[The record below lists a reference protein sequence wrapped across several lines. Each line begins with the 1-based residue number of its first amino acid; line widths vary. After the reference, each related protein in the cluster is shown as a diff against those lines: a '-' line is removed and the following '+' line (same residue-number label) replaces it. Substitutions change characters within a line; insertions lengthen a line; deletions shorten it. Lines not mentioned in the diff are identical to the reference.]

1 MSESSTLQVV
11 VDAAPAEAG
20 ASRVKNAISSMSSSA
35 TSALNSLS
43 SSFDRMQSF
52 LSKSNARLTEFFAA
66 IGAGYVLK
74 SFLDRLIEVNTTF
87 NAFIATMNVV
97 TGSVAKSNAEYQY
110 LLAFSNKIGVSIE
123 SVTKQYGRLA
133 ASMKSVDET
142 GEMTRHV
149 FEAISMAST
158 VLHLK
163 GHETNL
169 LFMALEQSASKGK
182 VSLEEFQRQLANK
195 LPDAMGLA
203 SRSMS
208 MTQAEFRDAVTKGTL
223 NVYEVLIKL
232 SNQIKKEYGESAEY
246 AANQFTG
253 QMYRMQNSVFELYRQ
268 IGQSGAMDGL
278 TNVVKTINSK
288 LQNSDIGKSLGN
300 SLGVLFNQIA
310 SWIDSITASDIE
322 DFFLG
327 LSGIVQSFTAI
338 MRELVGAFSQTVDGK
353 SDFIGFGET
362 VVKMMLVMTDAAMT
376 FLAVIMQLPL
386 SINVVIQDVNVM
398 LAGLKGIKDWAT
410 DGLDAAANNINAAIA
425 ERNKALALADT
436 NLAIVLGS
444 DDSPMAKAW
453 KKTDEIFANMR
464 KQKAAME
471 ADRKANKPF
480 DLDKQIDFQNLLR
493 MLGLDK
499 TPPKPNKGVESA
511 YEQERVRLF
520 KTAGVAELEYTNIME
535 GRLKTEGKNRTEL
548 EAKMRFDKDYIS
560 MSKAQK
566 AELLSMADAAD
577 KATAKRVA
585 AEQFQSDVLSMN
597 KAIYQSEMDL
607 MDIANNRNPVEE
619 KNLRQFEEK
628 LKFDSKYL
636 AMSDQMIATEREKA
650 KAADALAVSVES
662 ARKAQAYHNATLMQS
677 LDIQRQI
684 EQLKDGS
691 YVSKYTN
698 ESQMKD
704 SFKSGGE
711 NQFTSEADQ
720 QKMLTDARQRDR
732 DMRARDVA
740 QTITDSRLSLDQLQ
754 FELQMQGQREKSIR
768 QSTEARKIELD
779 IKKLS
784 AGATGEE
791 LAAYKQL
798 EEFLKVQMNQALD
811 EYYAKQMSITDGMIA
826 GLNRYLDE
834 MQNMNSQA
842 SIMVSKMLDGL
853 TNGFANSIGR
863 AVVYSENLGDAL
875 KNVTR
880 EVGAGLISAL
890 VKLGIQW
897 VINNTLGQTLAAT
910 SLATTTAMTTA
921 AATASAAAWA
931 PAAALASLASF
942 GANSAPAMAGMT
954 ATMTLSESMALM
966 SMAGFK
972 DGGFT
977 GNIGTSDIAG
987 VVHGQEFV
995 MNAQA
1000 TAANRPLLEA
1010 MNRGAVAVSGGGATG
1025 AGAGGG
1031 VNISI
1036 ENYGTSK
1043 DFEVQRLSEGDIR
1056 IIARD
1061 EAKSVIRNEAPAV
1074 ISAEISNPNSSVSKS
1089 LSRNTNVQRRR

>member
-1 MSESSTLQVV
+1 MSDSSTLQVV

-20 ASRVKNAISSMSSSA
+20 ASRVKNAISSMSSRA

-43 SSFDRMQSF
+43 SSFERMQSF
-52 LSKSNARLTEFFAA
+52 LSKSNAGLTAFFAA

-149 FEAISMAST
+149 FEAISEAST

-203 SRSMS
+203 SRAMS
-208 MTQAEFRDAVTKGTL
+208 MTQAEFRDAVTKGSL

-253 QMYRMQNSVFELYRQ
+253 KLNIMKNNVFELYRV

-278 TNVVKTINSK
+278 TKIITTITDKLGDSSLGKTIG
-288 LQNSDIGKSLGN
+288 DSLGT
-300 SLGVLFNQIA
+300 LFGQLA
-310 SWIDSITASDIE
+310 DWLSKITQSDVQ

-327 LSGIVQSFTAI
+327 LSWIIQSFTAI

-362 VVKMMLVMTDAAMT
+362 VAKMMLVMTDAAMT

-410 DGLDAAANNINAAIA
+410 DGLDAAANNINAAKA
-425 ERNKALALADT
+425 ERNKALALANT

-444 DDSPMAKAW
+444 DDSPTAKAW
-453 KKTDEIFANMR
+453 KKTNEIFANMR

-471 ADRKANKPF
+471 ADNKS
-480 DLDKQIDFQNLLR
+480 LAGKTQIDIRPKTEAEMAN
-493 MLGLDK
+493 MMKGL
-499 TPPKPNKGVESA
+499 PPVPAKPNKRMGMGMGMESA
-511 YEQERVRLF
+511 YEKERVKLF

-548 EAKMRFDKDYIS
+548 EAKMRFDKDYIA

-585 AEQFQSDVLSMN
+585 AEQFQSDILSMN

-607 MDIANNRNPVEE
+607 MDIANDRNPVEE

-636 AMSDQMIATEREKA
+636 AMSDQMIAAEREKA
-650 KAADALAVSVES
+650 KAADALAVSVER
-662 ARKAQAYHNATLMQS
+662 ARGRKKMKFDATEGI
-677 LDIQRQI
+677 D
-684 EQLKDGS
+684 
-691 YVSKYTN
+691 
-698 ESQMKD
+698 QMK
-704 SFKSGGE
+704 
-711 NQFTSEADQ
+711 
-720 QKMLTDARQRDR
+720 
-732 DMRARDVA
+732 
-740 QTITDSRLSLDQLQ
+740 
-754 FELQMQGQREKSIR
+754 FEMAMQGQTAEAVRR
-768 QSTEARKIELD
+768 ATEARKIEIE

-791 LAAYKQL
+791 LLKYQEL
-798 EEFLKVQMNQALD
+798 EQFLKGQMSNTLD
-811 EYYAKQMSITDGMIA
+811 EFYAKHSSLTEGLRDGISK
-826 GLNRYLDE
+826 YLD
-834 MQNMNSQA
+834 QLSD
-842 SIMVSKMLDGL
+842 VSGKVSGAVQRSFGAMEDML
-853 TNGFANSIGR
+853 TNFFMTGKLNFKDFIK
-863 AVVYSENLGDAL
+863 VILG
-875 KNVTR
+875 
-880 EVGAGLISAL
+880 EL
-890 VKLGIQW
+890 VKLMIQLL
-897 VINNTLGQTLAAT
+897 IIKPLMAMFGGAFGGGAAAAGG
-910 SLATTTAMTTA
+910 ATT
-921 AATASAAAWA
+921 
-931 PAAALASLASF
+931 
-942 GANSAPAMAGMT
+942 MAGS
-954 ATMTLSESMALM
+954 ASISM
-966 SMAGFK
+966 MAAKGAAFHDGGVQMFASGGAFANRIVNKPTSFPIGIMGEAGPEAIMPLGKDAQGRLGIRVSGDQGGGNIENNVTIAVSIQDGQVK
-972 DGGFT
+972 DGGES
-977 GNIGTSDIAG
+977 GNQLGDKLKAVVIGVLTD
-987 VVHGQEFV
+987 EL
-995 MNAQA
+995 
-1000 TAANRPLLEA
+1000 RP
-1010 MNRGAVAVSGGGATG
+1010 GG
-1025 AGAGGG
+1025 
-1031 VNISI
+1031 I
-1036 ENYGTSK
+1036 
-1043 DFEVQRLSEGDIR
+1043 L
-1056 IIARD
+1056 
-1061 EAKSVIRNEAPAV
+1061 AKN
-1074 ISAEISNPNSSVSKS
+1074 
-1089 LSRNTNVQRRR
+1089 

>member
-1 MSESSTLQVV
+1 MSDSSTLQVV

-20 ASRVKNAISSMSSSA
+20 ASRVKNAISSMSSRA

-43 SSFDRMQSF
+43 SSFERMQSF
-52 LSKSNARLTEFFAA
+52 LSKSNAGLTAFFAA

-149 FEAISMAST
+149 FEAISEAST

-203 SRSMS
+203 SRAMS
-208 MTQAEFRDAVTKGTL
+208 MTQAEFRDAVTKGSL

-253 QMYRMQNSVFELYRQ
+253 KLNIMKNNVFELYRV

-278 TNVVKTINSK
+278 TKIITTITDKLGDSSLGKTIG
-288 LQNSDIGKSLGN
+288 DSLGT
-300 SLGVLFNQIA
+300 LFGQLA
-310 SWIDSITASDIE
+310 DWLSKITQSDVQ

-327 LSGIVQSFTAI
+327 LSWIIQSFTAI

-362 VVKMMLVMTDAAMT
+362 VAKMMLVMTDAAMT

-410 DGLDAAANNINAAIA
+410 DGLDAAANNINAAKA
-425 ERNKALALADT
+425 ERNKALALANT

-444 DDSPMAKAW
+444 DDSPTAKAW
-453 KKTDEIFANMR
+453 KKTNEIFANMR

-471 ADRKANKPF
+471 ADNKS
-480 DLDKQIDFQNLLR
+480 LAGKTQIDIRPKTEAEMAN
-493 MLGLDK
+493 MMKGL
-499 TPPKPNKGVESA
+499 PPVPAKPNKGMGMGMESA
-511 YEQERVRLF
+511 YEKERVKLF

-548 EAKMRFDKDYIS
+548 EAKMRFDKDYIA

-585 AEQFQSDVLSMN
+585 AEQFQSDILSMN

-607 MDIANNRNPVEE
+607 MDIANDRNPVEE

-636 AMSDQMIATEREKA
+636 AMSDQMIAAEREKA
-650 KAADALAVSVES
+650 KAADALAVSVER
-662 ARKAQAYHNATLMQS
+662 ARGRKKMKFDATEGI
-677 LDIQRQI
+677 D
-684 EQLKDGS
+684 
-691 YVSKYTN
+691 
-698 ESQMKD
+698 QMK
-704 SFKSGGE
+704 
-711 NQFTSEADQ
+711 
-720 QKMLTDARQRDR
+720 
-732 DMRARDVA
+732 
-740 QTITDSRLSLDQLQ
+740 
-754 FELQMQGQREKSIR
+754 FEMAMQGQTAEAVRR
-768 QSTEARKIELD
+768 ATEARKIEIE

-791 LAAYKQL
+791 LLKYQEL
-798 EEFLKVQMNQALD
+798 EQFLKGQMSNTLD
-811 EYYAKQMSITDGMIA
+811 EFYAKQSSLTEGLRDGISK
-826 GLNRYLDE
+826 YLD
-834 MQNMNSQA
+834 QLSD
-842 SIMVSKMLDGL
+842 VSGKVSGAVQRSFGAMEDML
-853 TNGFANSIGR
+853 TNFFMTGKLNFKDFIK
-863 AVVYSENLGDAL
+863 VILG
-875 KNVTR
+875 
-880 EVGAGLISAL
+880 EL
-890 VKLGIQW
+890 VKLMIQLL
-897 VINNTLGQTLAAT
+897 IIKPLMAMFGGAFGGGAAAAGG
-910 SLATTTAMTTA
+910 ATT
-921 AATASAAAWA
+921 
-931 PAAALASLASF
+931 
-942 GANSAPAMAGMT
+942 MAGS
-954 ATMTLSESMALM
+954 ASISM
-966 SMAGFK
+966 MAAKGAAFHDGGVQMFASGGAFANRIVNKPTSFPIGIMGEAGPEAIMPLGKDAQGRLGIRVSGDQGGGNIENNVTIAVSIQDGQVK
-972 DGGFT
+972 DGGES
-977 GNIGTSDIAG
+977 GNQLGDKLKAVVIGVLTD
-987 VVHGQEFV
+987 EL
-995 MNAQA
+995 
-1000 TAANRPLLEA
+1000 RP
-1010 MNRGAVAVSGGGATG
+1010 GG
-1025 AGAGGG
+1025 
-1031 VNISI
+1031 I
-1036 ENYGTSK
+1036 
-1043 DFEVQRLSEGDIR
+1043 L
-1056 IIARD
+1056 
-1061 EAKSVIRNEAPAV
+1061 AKN
-1074 ISAEISNPNSSVSKS
+1074 
-1089 LSRNTNVQRRR
+1089 

>member
-1 MSESSTLQVV
+1 MSDSSTLQVV

-43 SSFDRMQSF
+43 SSFERMQTF
-52 LSKSNARLTEFFAA
+52 LSKSNAGLTAFFAA

-123 SVTKQYGRLA
+123 SVTNQYGRLA

-149 FEAISMAST
+149 FEAISEAST

-169 LFMALEQSASKGK
+169 LFMALEQAASKGK

-203 SRSMS
+203 SRAMN

-253 QMYRMQNSVFELYRQ
+253 KLKIMKNNIFELYRV

-278 TNVVKTINSK
+278 TKIITTITDKLGDSSLGKTIG
-288 LQNSDIGKSLGN
+288 DSLG
-300 SLGVLFNQIA
+300 SLFGQLA
-310 SWIDSITASDIE
+310 DWLSKITQSDVQ

-327 LSGIVQSFTAI
+327 LSGIIQSFTSI

-362 VVKMMLVMTDAAMT
+362 VAKMMIIMTDAAMT

-410 DGLDAAANNINAAIA
+410 DGLDVAANNINAAKA
-425 ERNKALALADT
+425 ERNKALAVADT

-444 DDSPMAKAW
+444 DDSPTAKAW
-453 KKTDEIFANMR
+453 KKTEEIFANMR

-471 ADRKANKPF
+471 ADNKALAGKP
-480 DLDKQIDFQNLLR
+480 QIDIRPKTEAEMAN
-493 MLGLDK
+493 MMKGLPP
-499 TPPKPNKGVESA
+499 TPAKPNKGAESA
-511 YEQERVRLF
+511 YEQERVRMF

-548 EAKMRFDKDYIS
+548 EAKMRFDKDYIA

-585 AEQFQSDVLSMN
+585 AEQFQSDILSMN

-607 MDIANNRNPVEE
+607 MDIANNRNPIEE

-636 AMSDQMIATEREKA
+636 AMSSQMIEAEREKA
-650 KAADALAVSVES
+650 KAADKLAVSVES

-684 EQLKDGS
+684 EQMKGGS
-691 YVSKYTN
+691 YVSKYAN

-704 SFKSGGE
+704 SFKTGGE

-720 QKMLTDARQRDR
+720 QKMLNDARQRDR
-732 DMRARDVA
+732 DMRARDLEQMKFDA
-740 QTITDSRLSLDQLQ
+740 TEGINQMK
-754 FELQMQGQREKSIR
+754 FEMDMQGQTAEAVRR
-768 QSTEARKIELD
+768 ATEARKIEIE

-791 LAAYKQL
+791 LLQYQEL
-798 EEFLKVQMNQALD
+798 EQFLKGQMNNTLD
-811 EYYAKQMSITDGMIA
+811 EFYAKQGSMTA
-826 GLNRYLDE
+826 GLRDGISKYMDQLSD
-834 MQNMNSQA
+834 
-842 SIMVSKMLDGL
+842 VSGKVSNAVQHSFGAMEDML
-853 TNGFANSIGR
+853 TNFVMTGKLNFKDFIK
-863 AVVYSENLGDAL
+863 VILG
-875 KNVTR
+875 
-880 EVGAGLISAL
+880 EL
-890 VKLGIQW
+890 VKLMIQLL
-897 VINNTLGQTLAAT
+897 IIKPLM
-910 SLATTTAMTTA
+910 AM
-921 AATASAAAWA
+921 
-931 PAAALASLASF
+931 F
-942 GANSAPAMAGMT
+942 G
-954 ATMTLSESMALM
+954 
-966 SMAGFK
+966 
-972 DGGFT
+972 
-977 GNIGTSDIAG
+977 
-987 VVHGQEFV
+987 
-995 MNAQA
+995 
-1000 TAANRPLLEA
+1000 
-1010 MNRGAVAVSGGGATG
+1010 GAFGGGA
-1025 AGAGGG
+1025 AAAAGGASTMAGDITTSMMAAKGAAFHDGG
-1031 VNISI
+1031 VQMFASGGAFANRIVNKPTSFPIGIMGEAGPEAIMPLGKDAQGRLGIRVSGDQSGNI
-1036 ENYGTSK
+1036 ENNVTIAVSIQDGQVK
-1043 DFEVQRLSEGDIR
+1043 DSESGNQLGNKLKAVVIGVLT
-1056 IIARD
+1056 D
-1061 EAKSVIRNEAPAV
+1061 ELRPGGILAK
-1074 ISAEISNPNSSVSKS
+1074 
-1089 LSRNTNVQRRR
+1089 T

>member
-1 MSESSTLQVV
+1 MSDSSTLQVV

-52 LSKSNARLTEFFAA
+52 LSKSNAGLTAFFAA
-66 IGAGYVLK
+66 IGAGHVLK

-149 FEAISMAST
+149 FEAISEAST

-203 SRSMS
+203 SRAMS

-223 NVYEVLIKL
+223 DVYEVLIKL

-253 QMYRMQNSVFELYRQ
+253 KLNIMKNNIFELYRV

-278 TNVVKTINSK
+278 TKIITTITDKLGDSSLVKS
-288 LQNSDIGKSLGN
+288 IGDSLGT
-300 SLGVLFNQIA
+300 LFGQLA
-310 SWIDSITASDIE
+310 DWLAKITESDVQ

-327 LSGIVQSFTAI
+327 LSGIIQSFTAL

-362 VVKMMLVMTDAAMT
+362 VAKMMLVMTDAAMT
-376 FLAVIMQLPL
+376 FLAVILQLPL

-398 LAGLKGIKDWAT
+398 LAGLKGIKDLAT
-410 DGLDAAANNINAAIA
+410 DGLDAAVNNINAAKA
-425 ERNKALALADT
+425 GRNKALALADT
-436 NLAIVLGS
+436 NLAILLGS
-444 DDSPMAKAW
+444 DDSPTAKAW
-453 KKTDEIFANMR
+453 KKTEEIFANMR

-471 ADRKANKPF
+471 ADNRSLAADHKFLAGKT
-480 DLDKQIDFQNLLR
+480 QIDIRPKTEAEMAN
-493 MLGLDK
+493 MMNGLAG
-499 TPPKPNKGVESA
+499 TGGKPNKGVGMGMGSA
-511 YEQERVRLF
+511 YEQERVKLF
-520 KTAGVAELEYTNIME
+520 KMAGVAELEYTNIME

-548 EAKMRFDKDYIS
+548 EAKMRFDKDYIA

-585 AEQFQSDVLSMN
+585 AEQFQSDILSMN

-607 MDIANNRNPVEE
+607 MDIANDRNPVEE

-636 AMSDQMIATEREKA
+636 AMSDQMIAAEREKA
-650 KAADALAVSVES
+650 KAADALAVSVER
-662 ARKAQAYHNATLMQS
+662 ARGRKKMKFDATEGI
-677 LDIQRQI
+677 D
-684 EQLKDGS
+684 
-691 YVSKYTN
+691 
-698 ESQMKD
+698 QMK
-704 SFKSGGE
+704 
-711 NQFTSEADQ
+711 
-720 QKMLTDARQRDR
+720 
-732 DMRARDVA
+732 
-740 QTITDSRLSLDQLQ
+740 
-754 FELQMQGQREKSIR
+754 FEMAMQGQTAEAVRR
-768 QSTEARKIELD
+768 ATEARKIEIE

-791 LAAYKQL
+791 LLKYQEL
-798 EEFLKVQMNQALD
+798 EQFLKGQMSNTLD
-811 EYYAKQMSITDGMIA
+811 EFYAKQSSMTEGLRDGISK
-826 GLNRYLDE
+826 YLD
-834 MQNMNSQA
+834 QLSD
-842 SIMVSKMLDGL
+842 VSGKVSGAVQRSFGAMEDTL
-853 TNGFANSIGR
+853 TNFFMTGKLNFKDFIK
-863 AVVYSENLGDAL
+863 VILG
-875 KNVTR
+875 
-880 EVGAGLISAL
+880 EL
-890 VKLGIQW
+890 VKLMIQLLIIKPLMAMFGGAFGGDKMSASGV
-897 VINNTLGQTLAAT
+897 VIGNRIVNT
-910 SLATTTAMTTA
+910 
-921 AATASAAAWA
+921 
-931 PAAALASLASF
+931 PASF
-942 GANSAPAMAGMT
+942 HDGGVPMFASDVVIGGDKKFASGGVFANRIVNKPTSFPIGIMGEAGPEAIMPLGKDAQGRLGVRVSGDQGGGNIENNVT
-954 ATMTLSESMALM
+954 IAVSIQD
-966 SMAGFK
+966 GQVK
-972 DGGFT
+972 DGGES
-977 GNIGTSDIAG
+977 GNQLGNKLKAVVIGVLTD
-987 VVHGQEFV
+987 EL
-995 MNAQA
+995 
-1000 TAANRPLLEA
+1000 RP
-1010 MNRGAVAVSGGGATG
+1010 GG
-1025 AGAGGG
+1025 
-1031 VNISI
+1031 I
-1036 ENYGTSK
+1036 
-1043 DFEVQRLSEGDIR
+1043 L
-1056 IIARD
+1056 
-1061 EAKSVIRNEAPAV
+1061 AKN
-1074 ISAEISNPNSSVSKS
+1074 
-1089 LSRNTNVQRRR
+1089 

>member
-1 MSESSTLQVV
+1 MSDSSTLQVV

-43 SSFDRMQSF
+43 SSFERMQSF
-52 LSKSNARLTEFFAA
+52 LSKSNAGLTAFFAA

-149 FEAISMAST
+149 FEAISEAST

-203 SRSMS
+203 SRAMS
-208 MTQAEFRDAVTKGTL
+208 MTQAEFRDAVTKGSL

-232 SNQIKKEYGESAEY
+232 SNQIKKEYGDSAEI

-253 QMYRMQNSVFELYRQ
+253 KLNIMKNNVFELYRV

-278 TNVVKTINSK
+278 TKIITTITDKLGDSSLGKTIG
-288 LQNSDIGKSLGN
+288 DSLGT
-300 SLGVLFNQIA
+300 LFGQLA
-310 SWIDSITASDIE
+310 DGLSKITQSDVQ

-327 LSGIVQSFTAI
+327 LSGIIQSFTAI

-362 VVKMMLVMTDAAMT
+362 VAKMMIIMTDAAMT

-410 DGLDAAANNINAAIA
+410 DGLDAAANNINAAKA

-444 DDSPMAKAW
+444 DDSPTAKAW

-471 ADRKANKPF
+471 ADNKALAGKN
-480 DLDKQIDFQNLLR
+480 QIDIRPKTDAEMAN
-493 MLGLDK
+493 MMKGL
-499 TPPKPNKGVESA
+499 PPVPAKPNKGMESA

-548 EAKMRFDKDYIS
+548 EAKMRFDKDYIA

-585 AEQFQSDVLSMN
+585 AEQFQSDILSMN

-607 MDIANNRNPVEE
+607 MDIANNRNPIEE

-636 AMSDQMIATEREKA
+636 AMSSQMIEAEREKA

-684 EQLKDGS
+684 EQMKGGS

-704 SFKSGGE
+704 SFKTGGE

-720 QKMLTDARQRDR
+720 QKMLNDARQRDR
-732 DMRARDVA
+732 DMRARDREQMKFDA
-740 QTITDSRLSLDQLQ
+740 TEGINQMK
-754 FELQMQGQREKSIR
+754 FEMDMQGQTAEAVRR
-768 QSTEARKIELD
+768 ATEARKIEIE

-791 LAAYKQL
+791 LLQYQEL
-798 EEFLKVQMNQALD
+798 EQFLKGQMSNTLD
-811 EYYAKQMSITDGMIA
+811 EFYAKQSSMTA
-826 GLNRYLDE
+826 GLRDGISKYLD
-834 MQNMNSQA
+834 QLSD
-842 SIMVSKMLDGL
+842 VSGKVSGAVQRSFGAMEDML
-853 TNGFANSIGR
+853 TNFVMTGKLNFKDFIK
-863 AVVYSENLGDAL
+863 VILG
-875 KNVTR
+875 
-880 EVGAGLISAL
+880 EL
-890 VKLGIQW
+890 VKLMIQLL
-897 VINNTLGQTLAAT
+897 IIKPLMAMFGGAFGGGAAAAGG
-910 SLATTTAMTTA
+910 ATT
-921 AATASAAAWA
+921 
-931 PAAALASLASF
+931 
-942 GANSAPAMAGMT
+942 MAGS
-954 ATMTLSESMALM
+954 ASVSM
-966 SMAGFK
+966 MAAKGAAFHDGGVQMFASGGAFANRIVNKPTSFPIGIMGEAGPEAIMPLGKDAQGRLGIRVSSDQGGGNIENNVTIAVSIQDGQVK
-972 DGGFT
+972 DGGES
-977 GNIGTSDIAG
+977 GNQLGNKLKAVVIGVLTD
-987 VVHGQEFV
+987 EL
-995 MNAQA
+995 
-1000 TAANRPLLEA
+1000 RP
-1010 MNRGAVAVSGGGATG
+1010 GG
-1025 AGAGGG
+1025 
-1031 VNISI
+1031 I
-1036 ENYGTSK
+1036 
-1043 DFEVQRLSEGDIR
+1043 L
-1056 IIARD
+1056 
-1061 EAKSVIRNEAPAV
+1061 AKN
-1074 ISAEISNPNSSVSKS
+1074 
-1089 LSRNTNVQRRR
+1089 

>member
-1 MSESSTLQVV
+1 MSDSSTLQVV

-52 LSKSNARLTEFFAA
+52 LSKSNAGLTAFFAA

-97 TGSVAKSNAEYQY
+97 TGSSAKSKAEFQY
-110 LLAFSNKIGVSIE
+110 LAAFADKIGVSIE
-123 SVTKQYGRLA
+123 SVIQQYGKLA

-149 FEAISMAST
+149 FEAISEAST

-208 MTQAEFRDAVTKGTL
+208 MTQTEFRDAVTKGSL

-232 SNQIKKEYGESAEY
+232 SNQIKKEYGDSAQY
-246 AANQFTG
+246 AAQQFTG
-253 QMYRMQNSVFELYRQ
+253 QLKIMQNAVTHLYLA
-268 IGQSGAMDGL
+268 IGKNGAMDGL
-278 TNVVKTINSK
+278 TKIVKVITKK
-288 LQNSDIGKSLGN
+288 LNDPGMGKAVGDSLNLLFSQVAGWLDKITESD
-300 SLGVLFNQIA
+300 VQ
-310 SWIDSITASDIE
+310 

-327 LSGIVQSFTAI
+327 LSGIIRSFTAL

-362 VVKMMLVMTDAAMT
+362 VAKMMIIMTDAAMT

-386 SINVVIQDVNVM
+386 SINVVIQGVNVM

-410 DGLDAAANNINAAIA
+410 DGLDAAANNINAAKA
-425 ERNKALALADT
+425 ERNKALALEDT

-444 DDSPMAKAW
+444 DDSPTAKAW

-471 ADRKANKPF
+471 ADNKSLAGKTQVDIRPKTDAEMSKLLGGLPPPPPPPPTKAGRG
-480 DLDKQIDFQNLLR
+480 Q
-493 MLGLDK
+493 
-499 TPPKPNKGVESA
+499 ESA
-511 YEQERVRLF
+511 FEQERVRMF
-520 KTAGVAELEYTNIME
+520 KTAGVAELEYKNIME

-548 EAKMRFDKDYIS
+548 EAKMRFDKDYIA

-566 AELLSMADAAD
+566 SKLLSMADAAD
-577 KATAKRVA
+577 KATAKRMA
-585 AEQFQSDVLSMN
+585 AEQFQSDILSMN

-636 AMSDQMIATEREKA
+636 AMSDQMIAAEREKA

-684 EQLKDGS
+684 SQMQGGS

-704 SFKSGGE
+704 SFKTGGE

-720 QKMLTDARQRDR
+720 QKMLNDARQRDR
-732 DMRARDVA
+732 DMRARDREQMKFDA
-740 QTITDSRLSLDQLQ
+740 IESINQMK
-754 FELQMQGQREKSIR
+754 FEMDMQGQSAEAVRR
-768 QSTEARKIELD
+768 ATEDRKIEIE

-791 LAAYKQL
+791 LLRYQEL
-798 EEFLKVQMNQALD
+798 EQFLKSQMSDTLD
-811 EYYAKQMSITDGMIA
+811 ELYAKQISLTA
-826 GLNRYLDE
+826 GLQDGISKYLD
-834 MQNMNSQA
+834 QISN
-842 SIMVSKMLDGL
+842 VSANVSGAVQRSFGAMEDML
-853 TNGFANSIGR
+853 TNFVMTGKLNFKDFIK
-863 AVVYSENLGDAL
+863 VILG
-875 KNVTR
+875 
-880 EVGAGLISAL
+880 EL
-890 VKLGIQW
+890 VKLMIQLL
-897 VINNTLGQTLAAT
+897 IIKPLMAMFGGAFGGGAAAGG
-910 SLATTTAMTTA
+910 ATTMAGD
-921 AATASAAAWA
+921 ATASMMAAKG
-931 PAAALASLASF
+931 AAFHDGGVQMFASGGAFANRIVNKPTSF
-942 GANSAPAMAGMT
+942 PIGIMGEAGPEAIMPLGKD
-954 ATMTLSESMALM
+954 AQGRLGIRM
-966 SMAGFK
+966 SGDQGGGNVENNVTIAVSIQDGQVK
-972 DGGFT
+972 DGGES
-977 GNIGTSDIAG
+977 GNQLGNKLKAVVIGVLTD
-987 VVHGQEFV
+987 EL
-995 MNAQA
+995 
-1000 TAANRPLLEA
+1000 RP
-1010 MNRGAVAVSGGGATG
+1010 GG
-1025 AGAGGG
+1025 
-1031 VNISI
+1031 I
-1036 ENYGTSK
+1036 
-1043 DFEVQRLSEGDIR
+1043 L
-1056 IIARD
+1056 
-1061 EAKSVIRNEAPAV
+1061 AKN
-1074 ISAEISNPNSSVSKS
+1074 
-1089 LSRNTNVQRRR
+1089 

>member
-1 MSESSTLQVV
+1 MSDSSTLQVV

-52 LSKSNARLTEFFAA
+52 LSKSNAGLTAFFAA

-149 FEAISMAST
+149 FEAISEAST

-203 SRSMS
+203 SRAMS
-208 MTQAEFRDAVTKGTL
+208 MTQAEFRDAVTKGSL

-232 SNQIKKEYGESAEY
+232 SNQIKKEYGDSAEI

-253 QMYRMQNSVFELYRQ
+253 KLNIMKNNVFELYRV

-278 TNVVKTINSK
+278 TKIITTITDKLGDSSLGKTIG
-288 LQNSDIGKSLGN
+288 DSLGT
-300 SLGVLFNQIA
+300 LFGQLA
-310 SWIDSITASDIE
+310 DWLSKITQSDVQ

-327 LSGIVQSFTAI
+327 LSGIIQSFTAI

-362 VVKMMLVMTDAAMT
+362 VAKMMLVMTDAAMT
-376 FLAVIMQLPL
+376 FLAVILQLPL

-410 DGLDAAANNINAAIA
+410 DGLDAAANNINAAKA

-444 DDSPMAKAW
+444 DDSPTAKAW

-471 ADRKANKPF
+471 ADNKS
-480 DLDKQIDFQNLLR
+480 LAGKTQIDIRPKTEAEMAN
-493 MLGLDK
+493 MMKGL
-499 TPPKPNKGVESA
+499 PPVPTKPNKGMESA
-511 YEQERVRLF
+511 YEQERVKLF

-548 EAKMRFDKDYIS
+548 EAKMRFDKDYIA

-585 AEQFQSDVLSMN
+585 AEQFQSDILSMN

-636 AMSDQMIATEREKA
+636 AMSDQMIAAEREKA

-684 EQLKDGS
+684 EQLKGGS

-842 SIMVSKMLDGL
+842 SNMVSNMLDGL

-972 DGGFT
+972 EGGFT
-977 GNIGTSDIAG
+977 GNVGTSDIAG

-995 MNAQA
+995 VNAES
-1000 TAANRPLLEA
+1000 TAKYRPVLEA
-1010 MNRGAVAVSGGGATG
+1010 MNSGKPVSTG
-1025 AGAGGG
+1025 VT
-1031 VNISI
+1031 VNI

-1043 DFEVQRLSEGDIR
+1043 DFEVQQISESEIR
-1056 IIARD
+1056 IIAR
-1061 EAKSVIRNEAPAV
+1061 NEARSAIRQDVPGV
-1074 ISAEISNPNSSVSKS
+1074 ISAEIGNPNSNVSKS
-1089 LSRNTNVQRRR
+1089 LSRNTQTQRRRV

>member
-20 ASRVKNAISSMSSSA
+20 ASRVKAAISSMSSSA

-52 LSKSNARLTEFFAA
+52 LSKSNAGLTAFFAA

-149 FEAISMAST
+149 FEAISEAST

-253 QMYRMQNSVFELYRQ
+253 KLNIMKNNIFELYRV

-278 TNVVKTINSK
+278 TKIITTITDK
-288 LQNSDIGKSLGN
+288 LGDSSLGKSIGD
-300 SLGVLFNQIA
+300 SLGTLFGQLA
-310 SWIDSITASDIE
+310 DWLAKITESDVQ

-327 LSGIVQSFTAI
+327 LSGIIQSFTAL

-362 VVKMMLVMTDAAMT
+362 VAKMMLVMTDAAMT

-410 DGLDAAANNINAAIA
+410 DGLDAAVNNINAAKA

-436 NLAIVLGS
+436 NLAILLGS
-444 DDSPMAKAW
+444 DDSPTAKAW
-453 KKTDEIFANMR
+453 EKTDEIFANMR
-464 KQKAAME
+464 KQKAALE
-471 ADRKANKPF
+471 ADNKAMSGKTQVNIRPKTEAEM
-480 DLDKQIDFQNLLR
+480 NS
-493 MLGLDK
+493 MLGNLPP
-499 TPPKPNKGVESA
+499 TPSKPGKGVESA
-511 YEQERVRLF
+511 YEQERIRQF
-520 KTAGVAELEYTNIME
+520 KTAGVAELEYTNIMN

-548 EAKMRFDKDYIS
+548 EAKMRFDKDYIA

-585 AEQFQSDVLSMN
+585 AEQFQSDILSMN

-636 AMSDQMIATEREKA
+636 AMSDQMIAAEREKA

-684 EQLKDGS
+684 DQLKGGS

-732 DMRARDVA
+732 DMRARDREQMKFDA
-740 QTITDSRLSLDQLQ
+740 AESINQMK
-754 FELQMQGQREKSIR
+754 FEMDMQGQTAEAVRR
-768 QSTEARKIELD
+768 ATEERKIEIE
-779 IKKLS
+779 IKKFS

-791 LAAYKQL
+791 LLQYQEL
-798 EEFLKVQMNQALD
+798 EQFLKSQMSGTLD
-811 EYYAKQMSITDGMIA
+811 ELYAKQSSLTA
-826 GLNRYLDE
+826 GLQDGISKYLD
-834 MQNMNSQA
+834 QISN
-842 SIMVSKMLDGL
+842 VSANVSGAVQRSFGAMEDML
-853 TNGFANSIGR
+853 TNFFMTGKLNFKDFIK
-863 AVVYSENLGDAL
+863 VILG
-875 KNVTR
+875 
-880 EVGAGLISAL
+880 EL
-890 VKLGIQW
+890 VKLMIQLL
-897 VINNTLGQTLAAT
+897 IIKPLMAMFGGAFGGGAAAAGG
-910 SLATTTAMTTA
+910 ATT
-921 AATASAAAWA
+921 
-931 PAAALASLASF
+931 
-942 GANSAPAMAGMT
+942 MAGD
-954 ATMTLSESMALM
+954 ATVSMMAAKGAAFHDGGVQMFASGGVFANRIVNKPTSFPIGIMGEAGPEAIMPLGKDAQGRLGIRM
-966 SMAGFK
+966 SGEQGGGNVENNVSISVSIQDGQVK
-972 DGGFT
+972 DGGES
-977 GNIGTSDIAG
+977 GNQLGNKLKAVVIGVLTD
-987 VVHGQEFV
+987 EL
-995 MNAQA
+995 
-1000 TAANRPLLEA
+1000 RP
-1010 MNRGAVAVSGGGATG
+1010 GG
-1025 AGAGGG
+1025 
-1031 VNISI
+1031 I
-1036 ENYGTSK
+1036 
-1043 DFEVQRLSEGDIR
+1043 L
-1056 IIARD
+1056 
-1061 EAKSVIRNEAPAV
+1061 AKN
-1074 ISAEISNPNSSVSKS
+1074 
-1089 LSRNTNVQRRR
+1089 

>member
-1 MSESSTLQVV
+1 MSDSSTLQVV

-43 SSFDRMQSF
+43 SSFERMQSF
-52 LSKSNARLTEFFAA
+52 LKKSNAGLTAFFAA
-66 IGAGYVLK
+66 ISAGYVLK

-149 FEAISMAST
+149 FEAISEAST

-195 LPDAMGLA
+195 LPDAMGIA
-203 SRSMS
+203 SRAMS

-253 QMYRMQNSVFELYRQ
+253 KLNIMKNNIFELYRV

-278 TNVVKTINSK
+278 TKIITTITDKLGDSSLGKTIG
-288 LQNSDIGKSLGN
+288 DSLGT
-300 SLGVLFNQIA
+300 LFGQLA
-310 SWIDSITASDIE
+310 DWLAKFTQSDVQ

-327 LSGIVQSFTAI
+327 LSGIIQSFTAL

-362 VVKMMLVMTDAAMT
+362 VAKTMLVMTDAAMT

-410 DGLDAAANNINAAIA
+410 DGLDAAVNNINAAKA

-444 DDSPMAKAW
+444 DDSPTAKAW
-453 KKTDEIFANMR
+453 KKINEIFANMR
-464 KQKAAME
+464 KQMG
-471 ADRKANKPF
+471 ADNTA
-480 DLDKQIDFQNLLR
+480 LAGQTQIDIRPETEAEMAN
-493 MLGLDK
+493 MMKGL
-499 TPPKPNKGVESA
+499 PPVPAKPNKGVGSA
-511 YEQERVRLF
+511 YEQERVRMF

-548 EAKMRFDKDYIS
+548 EAKMRFDKDYIA

-585 AEQFQSDVLSMN
+585 AEQYQSDMLSMN

-607 MDIANNRNPVEE
+607 MDIANNRNPIEE

-636 AMSDQMIATEREKA
+636 AMSSQMIEAEREKA

-677 LDIQRQI
+677 LDLQRQVD
-684 EQLKDGS
+684 QLKGGS

-704 SFKSGGE
+704 SFKTGGE
-711 NQFTSEADQ
+711 NQFVSEADQ
-720 QKMLTDARQRDR
+720 QKMLNDARQRDR
-732 DMRARDVA
+732 DMRARDREQMKFDA
-740 QTITDSRLSLDQLQ
+740 NEGINQMK
-754 FELQMQGQREKSIR
+754 FEMDMQGQTAEAVRR
-768 QSTEARKIELD
+768 ATEARKIEIE

-791 LAAYKQL
+791 LLQYQEL
-798 EEFLKVQMNQALD
+798 EQFLKGQMSNTLD
-811 EYYAKQMSITDGMIA
+811 EFYAKQSSMTA
-826 GLNRYLDE
+826 GLQDGIAKYLDQL
-834 MQNMNSQA
+834 MD
-842 SIMVSKMLDGL
+842 VSGKVSGAVQRSFGAMEDML
-853 TNGFANSIGR
+853 TNFVMTGKLNFKDFIK
-863 AVVYSENLGDAL
+863 VILG
-875 KNVTR
+875 
-880 EVGAGLISAL
+880 EL
-890 VKLGIQW
+890 VKLMIQLL
-897 VINNTLGQTLAAT
+897 IIKPLM
-910 SLATTTAMTTA
+910 AM
-921 AATASAAAWA
+921 
-931 PAAALASLASF
+931 F
-942 GANSAPAMAGMT
+942 G
-954 ATMTLSESMALM
+954 
-966 SMAGFK
+966 
-972 DGGFT
+972 
-977 GNIGTSDIAG
+977 
-987 VVHGQEFV
+987 
-995 MNAQA
+995 
-1000 TAANRPLLEA
+1000 
-1010 MNRGAVAVSGGGATG
+1010 GAFGGGA
-1025 AGAGGG
+1025 AAAGGAITMAGDATVSMMAAKGAAFHDGG
-1031 VNISI
+1031 VQMFASGGAFANRIVNKPTSFPIGIMGEAGPEAIMPLGKDAQGRLGIRVSGDQGGGNI
-1036 ENYGTSK
+1036 ENNVTIAVSIQDGQAK
-1043 DFEVQRLSEGDIR
+1043 DSGESGNQLGNKLKAVVIGVLT
-1056 IIARD
+1056 D
-1061 EAKSVIRNEAPAV
+1061 ELRPGGILAKN
-1074 ISAEISNPNSSVSKS
+1074 
-1089 LSRNTNVQRRR
+1089 

>member
-1 MSESSTLQVV
+1 MSDSSTLQVV

-52 LSKSNARLTEFFAA
+52 LSKSNAGLTAFFAA

-142 GEMTRHV
+142 GEMTRQV
-149 FEAISMAST
+149 FEAISEAST

-203 SRSMS
+203 SRSMN

-253 QMYRMQNSVFELYRQ
+253 KLNIMKNNIFELYRV

-278 TNVVKTINSK
+278 TKIITTITDK
-288 LQNSDIGKSLGN
+288 LGDSSLGKSIGD
-300 SLGVLFNQIA
+300 SLGALFGQLA
-310 SWIDSITASDIE
+310 DWLSKITQSDVQ

-327 LSGIVQSFTAI
+327 LSGIIQSFTAI

-362 VVKMMLVMTDAAMT
+362 VAETMIIMTDAAMT

-410 DGLDAAANNINAAIA
+410 DGLDAAVNNINAAKE
-425 ERNKALALADT
+425 ERNKALALANT

-444 DDSPMAKAW
+444 DDSPTAKAW
-453 KKTDEIFANMR
+453 KKMNEIFANMR
-464 KQKAAME
+464 KQRAAMV
-471 ADRKANKPF
+471 ANNNA
-480 DLDKQIDFQNLLR
+480 LAGNTQIDIRPMTDAEMANMMQ
-493 MLGLDK
+493 GL
-499 TPPKPNKGVESA
+499 PSVPAKPNKGMESA

-548 EAKMRFDKDYIS
+548 ETKMRFDKDYIA

-566 AELLSMADAAD
+566 AELLSTADAAD

-585 AEQFQSDVLSMN
+585 AEQFQSDILSMN

-636 AMSDQMIATEREKA
+636 AMSDQMIAAEREKA

-662 ARKAQAYHNATLMQS
+662 ARKAQAYRNATLMQS

-684 EQLKDGS
+684 DQLKGGS

-704 SFKSGGE
+704 SFKTGGE
-711 NQFTSEADQ
+711 NQFTSKADQ
-720 QKMLTDARQRDR
+720 QKMLNDARQRDR
-732 DMRARDVA
+732 DMRARDREQMKFDVTEGIN
-740 QTITDSRLSLDQLQ
+740 QMK
-754 FELQMQGQREKSIR
+754 FEMDMQGQTAEAVRR
-768 QSTEARKIELD
+768 ATEARKIEIE

-791 LAAYKQL
+791 LLQYQEL
-798 EEFLKVQMNQALD
+798 EQFLKGQMSNTLD
-811 EYYAKQMSITDGMIA
+811 EFYAKQSSMTEGLRDGISK
-826 GLNRYLDE
+826 YLD
-834 MQNMNSQA
+834 QLSD
-842 SIMVSKMLDGL
+842 VSGKVSGAVQRSFGAMEDML
-853 TNGFANSIGR
+853 TNFFMTGKLNFKDFIK
-863 AVVYSENLGDAL
+863 VILG
-875 KNVTR
+875 
-880 EVGAGLISAL
+880 EL
-890 VKLGIQW
+890 VKLMIQLL
-897 VINNTLGQTLAAT
+897 ILKPLMAMFGGAFGGGAAAAGG
-910 SLATTTAMTTA
+910 ATTIAIGGGVPMF
-921 AATASAAAWA
+921 ASGGAFANRIVNK
-931 PAAALASLASF
+931 PTSF
-942 GANSAPAMAGMT
+942 PIGIMGEAGPEAIMPLGRDAQGRLGVRVSGDQGGGNIENNVT
-954 ATMTLSESMALM
+954 IAVSIQD
-966 SMAGFK
+966 GQVK
-972 DGGFT
+972 DGGES
-977 GNIGTSDIAG
+977 GNQLGDKLKAVVIGVLTD
-987 VVHGQEFV
+987 EL
-995 MNAQA
+995 
-1000 TAANRPLLEA
+1000 RP
-1010 MNRGAVAVSGGGATG
+1010 GG
-1025 AGAGGG
+1025 
-1031 VNISI
+1031 I
-1036 ENYGTSK
+1036 
-1043 DFEVQRLSEGDIR
+1043 L
-1056 IIARD
+1056 
-1061 EAKSVIRNEAPAV
+1061 AKN
-1074 ISAEISNPNSSVSKS
+1074 
-1089 LSRNTNVQRRR
+1089 

>member
-1 MSESSTLQVV
+1 MSDSSTLQVV

-20 ASRVKNAISSMSSSA
+20 ASRVKAAISSMSSSA

-52 LSKSNARLTEFFAA
+52 LSKSNAGLTAFFAA

-110 LLAFSNKIGVSIE
+110 LLAFANKIGVSIE

-149 FEAISMAST
+149 FEAISEAST

-203 SRSMS
+203 SRAMS

-223 NVYEVLIKL
+223 DVYEVLIKL
-232 SNQIKKEYGESAEY
+232 SNQIKKEYGDSAEI

-253 QMYRMQNSVFELYRQ
+253 KLNIMKNNVFELYRV

-278 TNVVKTINSK
+278 TKIITTITDK
-288 LQNSDIGKSLGN
+288 LGDSSLGKSIGD
-300 SLGVLFNQIA
+300 SLGALFGQLA
-310 SWIDSITASDIE
+310 DWLSKITQSDVQ

-327 LSGIVQSFTAI
+327 LSGIIQSFTAI

-362 VVKMMLVMTDAAMT
+362 VAKMMIIMTDAAMT

-386 SINVVIQDVNVM
+386 SINVVIQDVKVM

-410 DGLDAAANNINAAIA
+410 DGLDAAANNINAAKA

-444 DDSPMAKAW
+444 DDSPTAKAW

-471 ADRKANKPF
+471 ADNKALAGKT
-480 DLDKQIDFQNLLR
+480 QIDISPKTEAKMAN
-493 MLGLDK
+493 MMKGLPP
-499 TPPKPNKGVESA
+499 TPAKPNKGMERA

-548 EAKMRFDKDYIS
+548 EAKMRFDKDYIA

-566 AELLSMADAAD
+566 AELLSMAD
-577 KATAKRVA
+577 
-585 AEQFQSDVLSMN
+585 
-597 KAIYQSEMDL
+597 
-607 MDIANNRNPVEE
+607 
-619 KNLRQFEEK
+619 
-628 LKFDSKYL
+628 
-636 AMSDQMIATEREKA
+636 
-650 KAADALAVSVES
+650 AADALAVSVES

-684 EQLKDGS
+684 EQLKGGS

-704 SFKSGGE
+704 SFKAGGE

-720 QKMLTDARQRDR
+720 RKMLTDARQRDS
-732 DMRARDVA
+732 DMRARDREQMKFDA
-740 QTITDSRLSLDQLQ
+740 AESLNQMK
-754 FELQMQGQREKSIR
+754 FEMDMQGQTAEAVRR
-768 QSTEARKIELD
+768 ATEARKIEIE

-791 LAAYKQL
+791 LLKYQEL
-798 EEFLKVQMNQALD
+798 EQFLKGQMSNTLD
-811 EYYAKQMSITDGMIA
+811 EFYAKQSSMTEGLRDGISK
-826 GLNRYLDE
+826 YLD
-834 MQNMNSQA
+834 QLSD
-842 SIMVSKMLDGL
+842 VSGKVSGAVQRSFGAMEDAL
-853 TNGFANSIGR
+853 TNFVMTGKLNFKDFIK
-863 AVVYSENLGDAL
+863 VILG
-875 KNVTR
+875 
-880 EVGAGLISAL
+880 EL
-890 VKLGIQW
+890 VKLMIQLL
-897 VINNTLGQTLAAT
+897 ILKPLMAMFGGAFGGGAAAAGG
-910 SLATTTAMTTA
+910 ATT
-921 AATASAAAWA
+921 
-931 PAAALASLASF
+931 
-942 GANSAPAMAGMT
+942 MAGS
-954 ATMTLSESMALM
+954 ASISM
-966 SMAGFK
+966 MAAKGAAFHDGGVQMFASGGAFANRIVNKPTSFPIGIMGEAGPEAIMPLGKDAQGRLGIRVSGDQGGGNIENNVTIAVSIQDGQVK
-972 DGGFT
+972 DGGES
-977 GNIGTSDIAG
+977 GNQLGDKLKAVVIGVLTD
-987 VVHGQEFV
+987 EL
-995 MNAQA
+995 
-1000 TAANRPLLEA
+1000 RP
-1010 MNRGAVAVSGGGATG
+1010 GG
-1025 AGAGGG
+1025 
-1031 VNISI
+1031 I
-1036 ENYGTSK
+1036 
-1043 DFEVQRLSEGDIR
+1043 L
-1056 IIARD
+1056 
-1061 EAKSVIRNEAPAV
+1061 AKN
-1074 ISAEISNPNSSVSKS
+1074 
-1089 LSRNTNVQRRR
+1089 

>member
-1 MSESSTLQVV
+1 MSDSSTMQVV

-43 SSFDRMQSF
+43 SSFERMQSF
-52 LSKSNARLTEFFAA
+52 LSKSNARLTKFFAA

-123 SVTKQYGRLA
+123 SVTTQYGRLA

-149 FEAISMAST
+149 FEAISEAST

-169 LFMALEQSASKGK
+169 LFLALEQSASKGK

-203 SRSMS
+203 SRSMN

-246 AANQFTG
+246 ATNQFTG
-253 QMYRMQNSVFELYRQ
+253 KLNIMKNNIFELYRV

-278 TNVVKTINSK
+278 TKIITTITDK
-288 LQNSDIGKSLGN
+288 LGDSSLGKSIGD
-300 SLGVLFNQIA
+300 SLGALFGQLA
-310 SWIDSITASDIE
+310 DWLSKITQSDVQ

-327 LSGIVQSFTAI
+327 LSGIIQSFTAI

-362 VVKMMLVMTDAAMT
+362 VAKIMIIMTDAAMT

-398 LAGLKGIKDWAT
+398 LAGLKGIKDWVT
-410 DGLDAAANNINAAIA
+410 DGLDAAANNINAAKA

-444 DDSPMAKAW
+444 DDSPTAKAW
-453 KKTDEIFANMR
+453 KKTNEIFANMR

-471 ADRKANKPF
+471 ADNKALAGKTQVDIRPKT
-480 DLDKQIDFQNLLR
+480 DAEMSK
-493 MLGLDK
+493 MLGGLPP
-499 TPPKPNKGVESA
+499 TPTKAGRGQESA
-511 YEQERVRLF
+511 FEQERVRMF
-520 KTAGVAELEYTNIME
+520 KTAGVAELEYKNIME

-548 EAKMRFDKDYIS
+548 EAKMRFDKDYIA

-585 AEQFQSDVLSMN
+585 AEQFQSDILSMN

-607 MDIANNRNPVEE
+607 MDIANNRNPIEE

-636 AMSDQMIATEREKA
+636 AMSSQMIEAEREKA

-684 EQLKDGS
+684 EQLKGGS

-720 QKMLTDARQRDR
+720 QKMLNDARQRDR
-732 DMRARDVA
+732 DMRARDREQMKFDA
-740 QTITDSRLSLDQLQ
+740 TEGINQMK
-754 FELQMQGQREKSIR
+754 FEMDMQGQTTEAVRR
-768 QSTEARKIELD
+768 ATEARKIEIE

-791 LAAYKQL
+791 LLQYQEL
-798 EEFLKVQMNQALD
+798 EQFLKGQMSNTLD
-811 EYYAKQMSITDGMIA
+811 EFYAKQSSLTA
-826 GLNRYLDE
+826 GLRDGISKYLD
-834 MQNMNSQA
+834 QLSD
-842 SIMVSKMLDGL
+842 VSGKVSGAVQRSFGAMEDML
-853 TNGFANSIGR
+853 TNFVMTGKLNFKSFIK
-863 AVVYSENLGDAL
+863 VILG
-875 KNVTR
+875 
-880 EVGAGLISAL
+880 EL
-890 VKLGIQW
+890 VKLMIQLL
-897 VINNTLGQTLAAT
+897 IIKPLMAMFGGAFGGGAAAAGGATTLAGSASVSMMAAKGAAFHDGGVQMFASGGAFANRIVNKPT
-910 SLATTTAMTTA
+910 SFPIGIM
-921 AATASAAAWA
+921 
-931 PAAALASLASF
+931 
-942 GANSAPAMAGMT
+942 GEAGPEAIMPLGKDAQGRLGIRVSGDQGGGNIENNVT
-954 ATMTLSESMALM
+954 IAVSIQD
-966 SMAGFK
+966 GQVK
-972 DGGFT
+972 DGGES
-977 GNIGTSDIAG
+977 GNQLGNKLKAVVIGVLTD
-987 VVHGQEFV
+987 EL
-995 MNAQA
+995 
-1000 TAANRPLLEA
+1000 RP
-1010 MNRGAVAVSGGGATG
+1010 GG
-1025 AGAGGG
+1025 
-1031 VNISI
+1031 I
-1036 ENYGTSK
+1036 
-1043 DFEVQRLSEGDIR
+1043 L
-1056 IIARD
+1056 
-1061 EAKSVIRNEAPAV
+1061 AKN
-1074 ISAEISNPNSSVSKS
+1074 
-1089 LSRNTNVQRRR
+1089 

>member
-1 MSESSTLQVV
+1 MSDSSTLQVV

-52 LSKSNARLTEFFAA
+52 LSKSNAGLTAFFAA

-149 FEAISMAST
+149 FEAISEAST

-163 GHETNL
+163 GYETNL

-253 QMYRMQNSVFELYRQ
+253 KLNIMKNNIFELYRV

-278 TNVVKTINSK
+278 TKIITTITDK
-288 LQNSDIGKSLGN
+288 LGDSSLGKSIGD
-300 SLGVLFNQIA
+300 SLGTLFGQLA
-310 SWIDSITASDIE
+310 DWLSKITQSDVQ

-327 LSGIVQSFTAI
+327 LSGIIQSFTAL

-362 VVKMMLVMTDAAMT
+362 VANTMIIMTDAAMT

-410 DGLDAAANNINAAIA
+410 DGLDAAANNINAAKA

-436 NLAIVLGS
+436 NLAILLGS
-444 DDSPMAKAW
+444 DDSPTAKAW
-453 KKTDEIFANMR
+453 KRTGEIFANMR
-464 KQKAAME
+464 KQRAAME
-471 ADRKANKPF
+471 ADNKS
-480 DLDKQIDFQNLLR
+480 LAGKTQIDIRPKTEAEMAN
-493 MLGLDK
+493 MMGGL
-499 TPPKPNKGVESA
+499 PPVPAKPNKGVEGA

-548 EAKMRFDKDYIS
+548 EAKMRFDKDYIA

-577 KATAKRVA
+577 KATAKRIA
-585 AEQFQSDVLSMN
+585 AEQFQSDILSMN
-597 KAIYQSEMDL
+597 RAIYQSEMDL

-636 AMSDQMIATEREKA
+636 AMSDQMIAAEREKA

-684 EQLKDGS
+684 SQMQGGS

-704 SFKSGGE
+704 SFKTGGE

-720 QKMLTDARQRDR
+720 QKMLNDARQRDR
-732 DMRARDVA
+732 DMRARDREQMKFDA
-740 QTITDSRLSLDQLQ
+740 IESINQMK
-754 FELQMQGQREKSIR
+754 FEMDMQGQSAEAVRR
-768 QSTEARKIELD
+768 ATEDRKIEIE

-791 LAAYKQL
+791 LLRYQEL
-798 EEFLKVQMNQALD
+798 EQFLKSQMSGTLD
-811 EYYAKQMSITDGMIA
+811 ELYAKQSSLTA
-826 GLNRYLDE
+826 GLQDGISKYLD
-834 MQNMNSQA
+834 QISN
-842 SIMVSKMLDGL
+842 VSANVSGAVQRSFGAMEDML
-853 TNGFANSIGR
+853 TNFVMTGKLNFKDFIK
-863 AVVYSENLGDAL
+863 VILG
-875 KNVTR
+875 
-880 EVGAGLISAL
+880 EL
-890 VKLGIQW
+890 VKLMIQLL
-897 VINNTLGQTLAAT
+897 IIKPLMAMFGGAFGGGAAAAGG
-910 SLATTTAMTTA
+910 ATTMAGD
-921 AATASAAAWA
+921 ATASMMAAKG
-931 PAAALASLASF
+931 AAFHDGGVQMFASGGAFANRIVNKPTSF
-942 GANSAPAMAGMT
+942 PIGIMGEAGPEAIMPLGKD
-954 ATMTLSESMALM
+954 AQGRLGIRM
-966 SMAGFK
+966 SGDQGGGNVENNVTIAVSIQDGQVK
-972 DGGFT
+972 DGGES
-977 GNIGTSDIAG
+977 GNQLGNKLKAVVIGVLTD
-987 VVHGQEFV
+987 EL
-995 MNAQA
+995 
-1000 TAANRPLLEA
+1000 RP
-1010 MNRGAVAVSGGGATG
+1010 GG
-1025 AGAGGG
+1025 
-1031 VNISI
+1031 I
-1036 ENYGTSK
+1036 
-1043 DFEVQRLSEGDIR
+1043 L
-1056 IIARD
+1056 
-1061 EAKSVIRNEAPAV
+1061 AKN
-1074 ISAEISNPNSSVSKS
+1074 
-1089 LSRNTNVQRRR
+1089 

>member
-1 MSESSTLQVV
+1 MSDSSTLQVV

-43 SSFDRMQSF
+43 SSFERMQSF
-52 LSKSNARLTEFFAA
+52 LSKSNAGLTAFFAA

-149 FEAISMAST
+149 FEAISEAST

-253 QMYRMQNSVFELYRQ
+253 KLNIMKNNIFELYRV

-278 TNVVKTINSK
+278 TKIITTITDKLGDSSLGKTIG
-288 LQNSDIGKSLGN
+288 DSLGT
-300 SLGVLFNQIA
+300 LFGQLA
-310 SWIDSITASDIE
+310 DWLAKITESDVQ

-327 LSGIVQSFTAI
+327 LSGIIQSFTAL
-338 MRELVGAFSQTVDGK
+338 MSELVGAFSQTVDGK

-362 VVKMMLVMTDAAMT
+362 VANTMIVMTDAAMT

-386 SINVVIQDVNVM
+386 SINVVIKDVNVI

-410 DGLDAAANNINAAIA
+410 DGLDAAVNNINAAKD

-436 NLAIVLGS
+436 NLAILLGS
-444 DDSPMAKAW
+444 DDSPTAKAW
-453 KKTDEIFANMR
+453 QRTNEIFANMR
-464 KQKAAME
+464 KQKA
-471 ADRKANKPF
+471 DSKALAGKT
-480 DLDKQIDFQNLLR
+480 QIDIRPKTDAEMAN
-493 MLGLDK
+493 MMNGL
-499 TPPKPNKGVESA
+499 PPVPAKPNKGMESA

-520 KTAGVAELEYTNIME
+520 KTAGVAELEYTNIVE

-548 EAKMRFDKDYIS
+548 EAKMRFDKDYIA

-585 AEQFQSDVLSMN
+585 AEQFQSDILSMN

-607 MDIANNRNPVEE
+607 VDIANNRNPIEE

-636 AMSDQMIATEREKA
+636 AMSSQMIEAEREKA
-650 KAADALAVSVES
+650 KAADARAVSVES

-684 EQLKDGS
+684 EQMKGGS

-704 SFKSGGE
+704 SFKTGGE

-720 QKMLTDARQRDR
+720 QKMLNDARQRDR
-732 DMRARDVA
+732 DMRARDREQMKFDA
-740 QTITDSRLSLDQLQ
+740 TEGINQMK
-754 FELQMQGQREKSIR
+754 FEMDMQGQTAEAVRR
-768 QSTEARKIELD
+768 ATEARKIEIE

-791 LAAYKQL
+791 LLQYQEL
-798 EEFLKVQMNQALD
+798 EQFLKGQMSNTLD
-811 EYYAKQMSITDGMIA
+811 EFYAKQSSLTA
-826 GLNRYLDE
+826 GLQDGIAKYLDQL
-834 MQNMNSQA
+834 MD
-842 SIMVSKMLDGL
+842 VSGKVSGAVQRSFGAMEDML
-853 TNGFANSIGR
+853 TNFVMTGKLNFKDFIK
-863 AVVYSENLGDAL
+863 VILG
-875 KNVTR
+875 
-880 EVGAGLISAL
+880 EL
-890 VKLGIQW
+890 VKLMIQLL
-897 VINNTLGQTLAAT
+897 IIKPLMAMFGGTFGGGAAAVGG
-910 SLATTTAMTTA
+910 ATT
-921 AATASAAAWA
+921 
-931 PAAALASLASF
+931 
-942 GANSAPAMAGMT
+942 MAGY
-954 ATMTLSESMALM
+954 ATVSMMAAKGAAFHDGGVQMFASGGAFANRIVNKPTSFPIGIMGEAGPEAIMPLGRDAQGRLGIRM
-966 SMAGFK
+966 SGEQGGDNIENNVTIAVSIQDGQVK
-972 DGGFT
+972 DGGES
-977 GNIGTSDIAG
+977 GNQLGNKLKAVVIGVLTD
-987 VVHGQEFV
+987 EL
-995 MNAQA
+995 
-1000 TAANRPLLEA
+1000 RP
-1010 MNRGAVAVSGGGATG
+1010 GG
-1025 AGAGGG
+1025 
-1031 VNISI
+1031 I
-1036 ENYGTSK
+1036 
-1043 DFEVQRLSEGDIR
+1043 L
-1056 IIARD
+1056 
-1061 EAKSVIRNEAPAV
+1061 AKN
-1074 ISAEISNPNSSVSKS
+1074 
-1089 LSRNTNVQRRR
+1089 

>member
-1 MSESSTLQVV
+1 MSDSSTLQVV

-43 SSFDRMQSF
+43 SSFERMQSF
-52 LSKSNARLTEFFAA
+52 LSKSNAGLTAFFAA

-149 FEAISMAST
+149 FEAISEAST

-203 SRSMS
+203 SRAMN

-223 NVYEVLIKL
+223 DVYEVLIKL

-253 QMYRMQNSVFELYRQ
+253 QLNTMKNSIFELYRV

-278 TNVVKTINSK
+278 TKIITTITDKLGDSSLGKTIG
-288 LQNSDIGKSLGN
+288 DSLGT
-300 SLGVLFNQIA
+300 LFGQLA
-310 SWIDSITASDIE
+310 DWLSKITQSDVQ

-327 LSGIVQSFTAI
+327 LSGIIQSFTAI

-362 VVKMMLVMTDAAMT
+362 VAKMMLVMTDAAMT

-398 LAGLKGIKDWAT
+398 LAGWKGIKDLAT
-410 DGLDAAANNINAAIA
+410 DGLDAAVNNFKAAIA
-425 ERNKALALADT
+425 ERNKALALANT

-444 DDSPMAKAW
+444 DDSPTAKAW
-453 KKTDEIFANMR
+453 KKTNEIFANMR

-471 ADRKANKPF
+471 ADNKSLAGKA
-480 DLDKQIDFQNLLR
+480 QIDIRPKTDAEMAN
-493 MLGLDK
+493 MMKGLAG
-499 TPPKPNKGVESA
+499 TGGKPNKGMGMGMGSA
-511 YEQERVRLF
+511 YEQERVKLF
-520 KTAGVAELEYTNIME
+520 KMAGVAELEYTNIME

-548 EAKMRFDKDYIS
+548 EAKMRFDKDYIA

-585 AEQFQSDVLSMN
+585 AEQFQSDILSLN

-607 MDIANNRNPVEE
+607 MDIANDRNPVEE

-636 AMSDQMIATEREKA
+636 AMSDQMIAAEREKA
-650 KAADALAVSVES
+650 KAADALAVSVER
-662 ARKAQAYHNATLMQS
+662 ARGRKKMMLDATEGI
-677 LDIQRQI
+677 D
-684 EQLKDGS
+684 
-691 YVSKYTN
+691 
-698 ESQMKD
+698 QMK
-704 SFKSGGE
+704 
-711 NQFTSEADQ
+711 
-720 QKMLTDARQRDR
+720 
-732 DMRARDVA
+732 
-740 QTITDSRLSLDQLQ
+740 
-754 FELQMQGQREKSIR
+754 FEMAMQGQTAEAVRR
-768 QSTEARKIELD
+768 ATEARKIEIE

-791 LAAYKQL
+791 LLKYQEL
-798 EEFLKVQMNQALD
+798 EQFLKGQMSDTLD
-811 EYYAKQMSITDGMIA
+811 EFYAKQSSMTEGLRDGISK
-826 GLNRYLDE
+826 YLD
-834 MQNMNSQA
+834 QLSD
-842 SIMVSKMLDGL
+842 VSGKVSGAVQRSFGAMEDAL
-853 TNGFANSIGR
+853 TNFVMTGKLNFKDFIK
-863 AVVYSENLGDAL
+863 VILG
-875 KNVTR
+875 
-880 EVGAGLISAL
+880 EL
-890 VKLGIQW
+890 VKLMIQLL
-897 VINNTLGQTLAAT
+897 IIKPLM
-910 SLATTTAMTTA
+910 AM
-921 AATASAAAWA
+921 
-931 PAAALASLASF
+931 F
-942 GANSAPAMAGMT
+942 G
-954 ATMTLSESMALM
+954 
-966 SMAGFK
+966 
-972 DGGFT
+972 
-977 GNIGTSDIAG
+977 
-987 VVHGQEFV
+987 
-995 MNAQA
+995 
-1000 TAANRPLLEA
+1000 
-1010 MNRGAVAVSGGGATG
+1010 GAFGGGATTIAVG
-1025 AGAGGG
+1025 ATTLPASAYVPMMMVAKGAAFHDGGVQMFASGGAFANRIVNKPTSFPIGIMGEAGPEAIMPLGKDAQGRLGIRVSGDQGGG
-1031 VNISI
+1031 NVENNVTIAVSI
-1036 ENYGTSK
+1036 QDGQVK
-1043 DFEVQRLSEGDIR
+1043 DGGESGNQLGNKLKAVVIGVLT
-1056 IIARD
+1056 D
-1061 EAKSVIRNEAPAV
+1061 ELRPGGILAKN
-1074 ISAEISNPNSSVSKS
+1074 
-1089 LSRNTNVQRRR
+1089 

>member
-1 MSESSTLQVV
+1 MSDSSTLQVV

-43 SSFDRMQSF
+43 SSFERMQSF
-52 LSKSNARLTEFFAA
+52 LSKSNAGLTAFFAA

-149 FEAISMAST
+149 FEAISEAST

-203 SRSMS
+203 SRAMS
-208 MTQAEFRDAVTKGTL
+208 MTQAEFRDAVTKGSL

-253 QMYRMQNSVFELYRQ
+253 KLNIMKNNVFELYRV

-278 TNVVKTINSK
+278 TKIITTITDKLGDSSLGKTIG
-288 LQNSDIGKSLGN
+288 DSLGT
-300 SLGVLFNQIA
+300 LFGQLA
-310 SWIDSITASDIE
+310 DWLSKITQSDVQ

-327 LSGIVQSFTAI
+327 LSWIIQSFTAI

-362 VVKMMLVMTDAAMT
+362 VAKMMLVMTDAAMT

-410 DGLDAAANNINAAIA
+410 DGLDAAANNINAAKA
-425 ERNKALALADT
+425 ERNKALALANT

-444 DDSPMAKAW
+444 DDSPTAKAW
-453 KKTDEIFANMR
+453 KKTNEIFANMR

-471 ADRKANKPF
+471 ADNKS
-480 DLDKQIDFQNLLR
+480 LAGKTQIDIRPKTEAEMAN
-493 MLGLDK
+493 MMKGL
-499 TPPKPNKGVESA
+499 PPVPAKPNKGMGMGMESA
-511 YEQERVRLF
+511 YEKERVKLF

-548 EAKMRFDKDYIS
+548 EAKMRFDKDYIA

-585 AEQFQSDVLSMN
+585 AEQFQSDILSMN

-607 MDIANNRNPVEE
+607 MDIANDRNPVEE

-636 AMSDQMIATEREKA
+636 AMSDQMIAAEREKA
-650 KAADALAVSVES
+650 KAADALAVSVER
-662 ARKAQAYHNATLMQS
+662 ARGRKKMKFDATEGI
-677 LDIQRQI
+677 D
-684 EQLKDGS
+684 
-691 YVSKYTN
+691 
-698 ESQMKD
+698 QMK
-704 SFKSGGE
+704 
-711 NQFTSEADQ
+711 
-720 QKMLTDARQRDR
+720 
-732 DMRARDVA
+732 
-740 QTITDSRLSLDQLQ
+740 
-754 FELQMQGQREKSIR
+754 FEMAMQGQTAEAVRR
-768 QSTEARKIELD
+768 ATEARKIEIE

-791 LAAYKQL
+791 LLKYQEL
-798 EEFLKVQMNQALD
+798 EQFLKGQMSNTLD
-811 EYYAKQMSITDGMIA
+811 EFYAKQSSLTEGLRDGISK
-826 GLNRYLDE
+826 YLD
-834 MQNMNSQA
+834 QLSD
-842 SIMVSKMLDGL
+842 VSGKVSGAVQRSFGAMEDML
-853 TNGFANSIGR
+853 TNFFMTGKLNFKDFIK
-863 AVVYSENLGDAL
+863 VILG
-875 KNVTR
+875 
-880 EVGAGLISAL
+880 EL
-890 VKLGIQW
+890 VKLMIQLL
-897 VINNTLGQTLAAT
+897 IIKPLMAMFGGAFGGGAAAAGG
-910 SLATTTAMTTA
+910 ATT
-921 AATASAAAWA
+921 
-931 PAAALASLASF
+931 
-942 GANSAPAMAGMT
+942 MAGS
-954 ATMTLSESMALM
+954 ASISM
-966 SMAGFK
+966 MAAKGAAFHDGGVQMFASGGAFANRIVNKPTSFPIGIMGEAGPEAIMPLGKDAQGRLGIRVSGDQGGGNIENNVTIAVSIQDGQVK
-972 DGGFT
+972 DGGES
-977 GNIGTSDIAG
+977 GNQLGDKLKAVVIGVLTD
-987 VVHGQEFV
+987 EL
-995 MNAQA
+995 
-1000 TAANRPLLEA
+1000 RP
-1010 MNRGAVAVSGGGATG
+1010 GG
-1025 AGAGGG
+1025 
-1031 VNISI
+1031 I
-1036 ENYGTSK
+1036 
-1043 DFEVQRLSEGDIR
+1043 L
-1056 IIARD
+1056 
-1061 EAKSVIRNEAPAV
+1061 AKN
-1074 ISAEISNPNSSVSKS
+1074 
-1089 LSRNTNVQRRR
+1089 